1 MGRKKQKTN
10 VGMILNERDDDINS
24 DRQGLSSSRSFPSDY
39 QHEFQSVPSSRYNSL
54 RDEDR
59 PSQAIVVSIVESRSR
74 EVCICKLDMQYVSLS
89 VPI

>member
-10 VGMILNERDDDINS
+10 VGMILNERDDDITS
-24 DRQGLSSSRSFPSDY
+24 DRQALSSSRSFPMD
-39 QHEFQSVPSSRYNSL
+39 FQQDIHSIPSSRYNSL
-54 RDEDR
+54 HDEDR